1 MKIVNKC
8 LFLLISLTTSFLLSA
23 YTFAEEKVCS
33 TTQECDQ
40 KIQEYEQKINDL
52 RGQQKTL
59 ASTITY
65 LNNKIQLTTT
75 QIIATEYQL
84 KTLAEDIADLS
95 VKIDLLDQSITDV
108 SKILSFRIEA
118 TYKRSRLEPVLFLFS
133 SSGFADLV
141 SRVEYLK
148 AVQRSDRELLI
159 KMQTSKM
166 NYDSQKE
173 LKQQKQ
179 AQEEALKKQLLNQ
192 QSALSLQKQ
201 AKQSLL
207 EVTKNDEKN
216 FQQLL
221 ASARAE
227 MEAIQSILAGQ
238 GQETK
243 VGEVKEGEKIA
254 SIIVGSSPC
263 SSGTHLHFEIAKDN
277 VPNNPADY
285 LRSIGIIWDNKPD
298 GQFSFSG
305 SWNWP
310 MDEPIRVTQGYGNTY
325 WASIGWYGGGPH
337 TGIDILSDS
346 NNNVK
351 AVKNGTLYRGSISC
365 GGGTLRYVK
374 IDNQDSNIDTYY
386 LHVNYY

>member
-1 MKIVNKC
+1 MKIVTKH
-8 LFLLISLTTSFLLSA
+8 LLLLAVFFIFFLLGTYVTA
-23 YTFAEEKVCS
+23 QEKVCNTPS
-33 TTQECDQ
+33 ECDQ

-59 ASTITY
+59 ASTISY

-84 KTLAEDIADLS
+84 KILAEEIADLS

-118 TYKRSRLEPVLFLFS
+118 TYKRGRLEPVLFLFS

-179 AQEEALKKQLLNQ
+179 TQEEALKKQLLNQ

-207 EVTKNDEKN
+207 EITQNDEKN

-243 VGEVKEGEKIA
+243 VGEIKEGERIA
-254 SIIVGSSPC
+254 SIIVGRSAC
-263 SSGTHLHFEIAKDN
+263 SSGTHLHFEVAKDN
-277 VPNNPADY
+277 APNNPADY

-310 MDEPIRVTQGYGNTY
+310 MDEPIRLTQGYGNTY
-325 WASIGWYGGGPH
+325 WSSIGWYGGGPH

-351 AVKNGTLYRGSISC
+351 TVKNGTLYRGSISC

-374 IDNQDSNIDTYY
+374 VDNQDSNIDTYY